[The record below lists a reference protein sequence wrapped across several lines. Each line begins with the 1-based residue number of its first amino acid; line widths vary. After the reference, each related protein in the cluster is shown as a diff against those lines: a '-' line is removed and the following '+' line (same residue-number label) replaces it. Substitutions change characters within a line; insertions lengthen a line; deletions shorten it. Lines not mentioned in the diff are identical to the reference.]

1 MYSTNW
7 YQALSMWQALNAW
20 GFMTNKQ
27 VTFCCLAI
35 YILVREIGGRNE
47 AVYRT
52 MDGSSLA

>member
-1 MYSTNW
+1 
-7 YQALSMWQALNAW
+7 
-20 GFMTNKQ
+20 MTNKQ